1 MSVSV
6 SGTVLV
12 NNGQAI
18 LVECDDEEQRWFSI
32 ASEIVEEDRDAVD
45 DFEVGDEVDF
55 NITPYAAK
63 KHGLK

>member
-1 MSVSV
+1 MSISV

-12 NNGQAI
+12 NNGQSI
-18 LVECDDEEQRWFSI
+18 LVECEDGEQRWFSI
-32 ASEIVEEDRDAVD
+32 ALDIVEEDRYDAD
-45 DFEVGDEVDF
+45 DFEGGDEVDF